1 MNISSAFID
10 AIKLLVLAG
19 TLFFLTACDRLHLPE
34 YWLCSGS
41 SQQLVLDAGG
51 VVLERYEGKDP
62 LMLEIWGSRI
72 YQFLQGSFSG
82 GYQVCRPQVSNSES
96 GSIVHFQLNKCED
109 GSQSQDPSGIWRNGV
124 LDQST
129 GQLVIQ
135 ESRKLGDRVI
145 RNEGRYQC
153 RKKGRSFNFSEFNH
167 V

>member
-1 MNISSAFID
+1 MNIPSAFIE
-10 AIKLLVLAG
+10 AIRVLVLAG
-19 TLFFLTACDRLHLPE
+19 TLFLLTGCDRLHLPE

-41 SQQLVLDAGG
+41 SQQVVLNTGG
-51 VVLERYEGKDP
+51 VVVERYEGKDP
-62 LMLEIWGSRI
+62 LMLEIWGGRI
-72 YQFLQGSFSG
+72 YQFLQGSLSG
-82 GYQVCRPQVSNSES
+82 GYQVCSPQASNNDS

-109 GSQSQDPSGIWRNGV
+109 ASQSRDASGIQRNGV